1 MLVGRMVDKSIVE
14 DQTDIHHAR
23 LPIAH
28 THTLGHD
35 MTDTELKTIARGLLW
50 DDQDKQTARD
60 LLWSDN
66 NNN

>member
-1 MLVGRMVDKSIVE
+1 
-14 DQTDIHHAR
+14 
-23 LPIAH
+23 
-28 THTLGHD
+28 
-35 MTDTELKTIARGLLW
+35 MTDNEMKAIARGLLW